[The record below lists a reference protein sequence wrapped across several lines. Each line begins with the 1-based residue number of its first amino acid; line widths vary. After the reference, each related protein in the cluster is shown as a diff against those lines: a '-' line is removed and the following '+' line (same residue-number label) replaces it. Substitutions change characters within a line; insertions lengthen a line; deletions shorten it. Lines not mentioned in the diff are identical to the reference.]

1 MHRYLKV
8 LATIVVGLLASLQ
21 PLRADEP
28 NPVTAIDIMLE
39 PDATMIEHAKAANQR
54 LLASFPLGFALDERH
69 HPHITCL
76 QRYVET
82 ANLDKLYEA
91 IGKVLAE
98 ERPTSWKLKAYK
110 YYYIPWKDIGIAG
123 IVIEPT
129 DDLIRF
135 QKELIG
141 AVAPFTEKTGTAAAF
156 VTRAEDPSINQPTI
170 DYVTT
175 YVPDHT
181 GKNFNPHVTIGIA
194 SQAYLKKMMGEKF
207 ESFTFSPVGVSVYQL
222 GNLGAAR
229 RKLKTWEFK
238 S

>member
-91 IGKVLAE
+91 IGKILAE
-98 ERPTSWKLKAYK
+98 ETPTSWELK
-110 YYYIPWKDIGIAG
+110 
-123 IVIEPT
+123 
-129 DDLIRF
+129 
-135 QKELIG
+135 
-141 AVAPFTEKTGTAAAF
+141 
-156 VTRAEDPSINQPTI
+156 
-170 DYVTT
+170 
-175 YVPDHT
+175 
-181 GKNFNPHVTIGIA
+181 
-194 SQAYLKKMMGEKF
+194 
-207 ESFTFSPVGVSVYQL
+207 
-222 GNLGAAR
+222 
-229 RKLKTWEFK
+229 
-238 S
+238 